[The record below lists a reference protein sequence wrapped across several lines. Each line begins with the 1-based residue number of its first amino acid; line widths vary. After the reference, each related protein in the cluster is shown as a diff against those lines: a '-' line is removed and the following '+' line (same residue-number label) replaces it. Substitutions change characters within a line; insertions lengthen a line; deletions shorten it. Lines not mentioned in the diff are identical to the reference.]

1 MTLHTKKS
9 RKALGAYYTPT
20 SLSKVLCD
28 WGIRSS
34 DNLVFEPS
42 FGGCGFLESSVSRLS
57 ELGCS
62 NPISRIYGADID
74 ARAFDYLSE
83 MLGDMT
89 NINGQFVHKD
99 FIKISPSEFSEP
111 SFDSVLGNPPYVS
124 MHNMTEEQKVS
135 CFNLLRESPYAR
147 GTIGR
152 NASLWAFFLLH
163 SLSFIKEGGRVAWV
177 LPSSLLHADY
187 ARELLKVYSCHFELV
202 KVIKLSERYFQ
213 SDDAD
218 EVSVILFADGF
229 SAKES
234 APVKVGYAV
243 ADDVSELSEITK
255 DISLKSVSCENY
267 KHALFDAFTLE
278 AFQRIST
285 EETTTS
291 IDMVAKIVIGM
302 VTGDNGTFI
311 VDKETVENYGLDDRD
326 LKPVIG
332 RFFTLKGLLHNS
344 SRQKRIQNEGAKS
357 FLVCPESIDKKH
369 SAIRSYLS
377 RIPAKKRKNNRT
389 FRKRAAWY
397 FPDDGRYPDAFLTYM
412 IDRSPR
418 LVINSARVNCTNSV
432 HRVFFNKGIS
442 FLRKKAISVS
452 LLSSFSQLSAEL
464 QGRAYGSG
472 VLKLEPSAAKRIQF
486 LLDDNLEQHLVENF
500 NHIDALISNNKLE
513 EAQFK
518 VDEIISKS
526 TGLPLSTLQ
535 NFAQMVRTLRDDRY
549 KGLHESIN

>member
-1 MTLHTKKS
+1 MTLHTKTI

-34 DNLVFEPS
+34 DDLVFEPS
-42 FGGCGFLESSVSRLS
+42 FGGCGFLESSVNRLS

-62 NPISRIYGADID
+62 KPISRIFGADID

-83 MLGDMT
+83 MLGDVT

-99 FIKISPSEFSEP
+99 FIQILPRDFNKQ
-111 SFDSVLGNPPYVS
+111 SFDAVLGNPPYVS
-124 MHNMTEEQKVS
+124 MHNMSEEQRIS
-135 CFNLLRESPYAR
+135 CFNLLRKSPYAR

-187 ARELLKVYSCHFELV
+187 ASELLKVYSYHFKLV
-202 KVIKLSERYFQ
+202 KVIKLSKRYFQ

-229 SAKES
+229 KAKKS
-234 APVKVGYAV
+234 PPVKVGYAV
-243 ADDVSELSEITK
+243 AADVGELSEITQEV
-255 DISLKSVSCENY
+255 SLNSVSCENY
-267 KHALFDAFTLE
+267 KHALFDISTLE
-278 AFQRIST
+278 AFQRLST
-285 EETTTS
+285 EKQAVS
-291 IDMVAKIVIGM
+291 MDMVAKIVIGM
-302 VTGDNGTFI
+302 VTGDNNTFI
-311 VDKETVENYGLDDRD
+311 VDKETVDSYKLDECD

-332 RFFTLKGLLHNS
+332 RFSTLKGLLHNS
-344 SRQKRIQNEGAKS
+344 SRQKRIQEEGAKS
-357 FLVCPESIDKKH
+357 FLVCPESIDERH
-369 SAIRSYLS
+369 SAIRNYLS
-377 RIPAKKRKNNRT
+377 RVPAKTRKTNRT

-397 FPDDGRYPDAFLTYM
+397 FPDDKRYPDAFLSYM

-418 LVINSARVNCTNSV
+418 LVINSARVNCSNSV
-432 HRVFFNKGIS
+432 HRVFFNEGMS
-442 FLRKKAISVS
+442 FIKKKAISVS

-486 LLDDNLEQHLVENF
+486 LLDDNLEKNLVKNF
-500 NHIDALISNNKLE
+500 SSIDALIIQNKTE
-513 EAQFK
+513 EAQSK
-518 VDEIISKS
+518 VDEIISNT
-526 TGLPLSTLQ
+526 TGLPLSVLQ
-535 NFAQMVRTLRDDRY
+535 NFARMVRTLREDRY
-549 KGLHESIN
+549 KGLHESNS